1 MAHRALFQKD
11 HELSQRCNKNL
22 ADLKASSCHI
32 DFTIMSSIALTFLKL
47 SQDIFHPGYH
57 RVMAKE
63 SQEAHSGVAHA
74 IQIRKAIEKIIFL
87 AGSTASNVELL
98 TAQVKHG
105 ALINGIVSP
114 AVGTAMYQPPTGPFI
129 KTGPLKDFDSCYNLA
144 GFSSTQCI
152 QGPKI
157 AHKKKRRQSKVY
169 NYMP

>member
-1 MAHRALFQKD
+1 
-11 HELSQRCNKNL
+11 
-22 ADLKASSCHI
+22 
-32 DFTIMSSIALTFLKL
+32 MSSTAARFL
-47 SQDIFHPGYH
+47 SMPQDIYHPGYH
-57 RVMAKE
+57 RVM
-63 SQEAHSGVAHA
+63 STVQEAPVEAAMA
-74 IQIRKAIEKIIFL
+74 IHRAIEKIVYL
-87 AGSTASNVELL
+87 AGSTASTVELL

-114 AVGTAMYQPPTGPFI
+114 AIGTAMYQPPTGPFI

-152 QGPKI
+152 QGQKI